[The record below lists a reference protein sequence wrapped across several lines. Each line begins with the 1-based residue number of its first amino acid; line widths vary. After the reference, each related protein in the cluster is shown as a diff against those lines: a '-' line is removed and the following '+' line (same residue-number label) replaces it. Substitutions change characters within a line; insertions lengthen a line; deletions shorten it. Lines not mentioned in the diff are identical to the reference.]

1 MAAMDLTTNEEK
13 SEIHRFV
20 HAALSRLQGSDR
32 KLPQVLRTYTLR
44 CAQEFLTCVFDFN
57 AWRSGS

>member
-20 HAALSRLQGSDR
+20 QAALSRLQGSDR
-32 KLPQVLRTYTLR
+32 KLPQVLREYAWK
-44 CAQEFLTCVFDFN
+44 CAQEFDNVLL
-57 AWRSGS
+57 